1 MTKNEIRNENDIITY
16 ECIPDENKCFKS
28 KSNGHKFIHT
38 NGKQGLP
45 LYLTESDLDL
55 YEEVFVEPVEE
66 EIGGKENE

>member
-45 LYLTESDLDL
+45 LYLTEIDLDL
-55 YEEVFVEPVEE
+55 YEEVA
-66 EIGGKENE
+66 IDG

>member
-45 LYLTESDLDL
+45 LYLIESDLNL
-55 YEEVFVEPVEE
+55 YEEVA
-66 EIGGKENE
+66 IDG

>member
-1 MTKNEIRNENDIITY
+1 MVKNEIRKENDIIIY

-45 LYLTESDLDL
+45 LYLTESEIIL
-55 YEEVFVEPVEE
+55 YTEVKIKEE
-66 EIGGKENE
+66 